1 MAIHHQP
8 VMLCLTCYVQE
19 YIELKYHAI
28 KDSHQGVC
36 VLRVCVCV
44 GGGGG
49 GGLLLHYGGGFTYK
63 ESNILL
69 GHQRKL
75 RDQVYSY

>member
-19 YIELKYHAI
+19 YIEQKYHAI

-36 VLRVCVCV
+36 VCVWV
-44 GGGGG
+44 GAR
-49 GGLLLHYGGGFTYK
+49 GLLLHYGGGFTYK
-63 ESNILL
+63 GSNILL